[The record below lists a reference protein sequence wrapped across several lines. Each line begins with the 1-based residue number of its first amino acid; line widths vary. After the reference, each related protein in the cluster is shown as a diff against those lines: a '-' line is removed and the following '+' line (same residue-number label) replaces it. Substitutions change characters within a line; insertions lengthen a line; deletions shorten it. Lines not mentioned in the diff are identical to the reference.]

1 MPGIVHRRLLM
12 PETLNEKASTE
23 AAFIEWQRQLIE
35 LQTQVAFQEDA
46 LSELDDVVAA
56 QQRQIEQ
63 LTLLCERL
71 GRQLEQVATSWGE
84 SGEETP
90 PPHY

>member
-1 MPGIVHRRLLM
+1 ML
-12 PETLNEKASTE
+12 ETLNDQALNDQVLSEL
-23 AAFIEWQRQLIE
+23 QRELIE

-71 GRQLEQVATSWGE
+71 GRQLEQMATSWGE
-84 SGEETP
+84 PGEDTP

>member
-1 MPGIVHRRLLM
+1 MPD
-12 PETLNEKASTE
+12 PLNDEIPHDQALHD
-23 AAFIEWQRQLIE
+23 WQQQLIE

-63 LTLLCERL
+63 LTLQCERL
-71 GRQLEQVATSWGE
+71 GRQLKQMASSWGE
-84 SGEETP
+84 PGEDAP